1 MPVETA
7 RSARLVIDRTSAPQ
21 GEDDFANDVRAGLT
35 ARPKRLAPKYF
46 YDALGSHLFEAI
58 CHLPEYYLTRAETE
72 ILSSYSAEMVRQVSG
87 GVNPVNLVELG
98 SGSAV
103 KSRYLIRSL
112 LETQS
117 RLHYQPIDISASMLG
132 ESSTALLNEFSG
144 LRITAVA
151 GDYTQGM
158 NLIQRQSGERVLVL
172 FLGSN
177 IGNYDPDESRA
188 LIGSVRASLQPA
200 DALLLG
206 ADLKKP
212 AEVLEA
218 AYDDALGVTA
228 AFNLNL
234 LVRINR
240 ELGGEFDVSRFAHR
254 ALYNDL
260 QDRVEMHLESTVE
273 QDVEIGAL
281 GLRIRFAEGET
292 IHTES
297 SYKYNESGLRK
308 LAEDTGFTMAR
319 SWIDA
324 RGQFSC
330 NLWLAV

>member
-1 MPVETA
+1 MPVHTA
-7 RSARLVIDRTSAPQ
+7 RSARLVIDETSAPER
-21 GEDDFANDVRAGLT
+21 EDDFANDVRAGLT

-72 ILSSYSAEMVRQVSG
+72 ILTRYSAEIVQQVTGS
-87 GVNPVNLVELG
+87 VNLANLVELG

-103 KSRYLIRSL
+103 KSRYLIRAL
-112 LETQS
+112 LESQS
-117 RLHYQPIDISASMLG
+117 HLHYQPIDISASMLAD
-132 ESSTALLNEFSG
+132 SSAALLSEFPG

-151 GDYTQGM
+151 GDYTHGL
-158 NLIQRQSGERVLVL
+158 NLIQRQPGDRVLVL

-177 IGNYDPDESRA
+177 IGNYDPAESRA
-188 LIGSVRASLQPA
+188 LIGSVRAGIQHG

-206 ADLKKP
+206 ADLKKS
-212 AEVLEA
+212 AGVLEA
-218 AYDDALGVTA
+218 AYDDSLGVTA

-240 ELGGEFDVSRFAHR
+240 ELDGKFDVSRFAHR
-254 ALYNDL
+254 AFYNAL
-260 QDRVEMHLESTVE
+260 QGRIEIHLESLVE

-281 GLRIRFAEGET
+281 GLSIPFAEGET
-292 IHTES
+292 IHTEN
-297 SYKYNESGLRK
+297 SYKYDESGLRE
-308 LAEDTGFTMAR
+308 LASDTGFSIAR
-319 SWIDA
+319 SWFDA